1 MQSFGC
7 VLKRR
12 CTERCTFSENL
23 PEGWN
28 GGTALEKK
36 QEDGRF
42 CRAYLRTMDPEQ
54 AAAEIGRR
62 DGYAMLGQ
70 KGTQQKLER
79 MRCDA
84 AAQLKREDVLRQLA
98 RLAFGRVD
106 DAVTLALRR
115 GETEPEGL
123 ELSAVSELRVTE
135 KGVEVKLVDRVRAL
149 ETLWK
154 LLEASEPQQADPLY
168 QALAALPQAD
178 YIDLLAALAAENGS
192 GDEELLLSA
201 RDREAVGAAVVDA
214 ANARKPGASFHLSG
228 ETRDTGGGLVL
239 RRGRVELNC
248 SFTEKLRQLR
258 QEESSAVARLLF
270 D

>member
-79 MRCDA
+79 MCCGSWHGWP
-84 AAQLKREDVLRQLA
+84 LA
-98 RLAFGRVD
+98 GWMMR
-106 DAVTLALRR
+106 
-115 GETEPEGL
+115 
-123 ELSAVSELRVTE
+123 
-135 KGVEVKLVDRVRAL
+135 
-149 ETLWK
+149 
-154 LLEASEPQQADPLY
+154 
-168 QALAALPQAD
+168 
-178 YIDLLAALAAENGS
+178 
-192 GDEELLLSA
+192 
-201 RDREAVGAAVVDA
+201 
-214 ANARKPGASFHLSG
+214 
-228 ETRDTGGGLVL
+228 
-239 RRGRVELNC
+239 
-248 SFTEKLRQLR
+248 
-258 QEESSAVARLLF
+258 
-270 D
+270 

>member
-1 MQSFGC
+1 MKLFPAIDILNGRAVRLLYGKKELVTDYGLPLDRAKLWRDAGADFLHVVDLCGAFEGESRIDGEIEKIAALGVKVQS
-7 VLKRR
+7 
-12 CTERCTFSENL
+12 
-23 PEGWN
+23 
-28 GGTALEKK
+28 GG
-36 QEDGRF
+36 G
-42 CRAYLRTMDPEQ
+42 LRTMED
-54 AAAEIGRR
+54 
-62 DGYAMLGQ
+62 AMLGQ

-154 LLEASEPQQADPLY
+154 LLEASEPQQADPLL
-168 QALAALPQAD
+168 QALAALP
-178 YIDLLAALAAENGS
+178 
-192 GDEELLLSA
+192 
-201 RDREAVGAAVVDA
+201 
-214 ANARKPGASFHLSG
+214 G
-228 ETRDTGGGLVL
+228 ETGDW
-239 RRGRVELNC
+239 N
-248 SFTEKLRQLR
+248 EK
-258 QEESSAVARLLF
+258 
-270 D
+270 